1 MTILI
6 TAFDPF
12 GGGETNA
19 SMEVLRALPERI
31 AGAAIRTLIVPTV
44 FGLSARLAAEELDRC
59 GADGVICLGQAEGRT
74 ALTPERVAVNVMDAR
89 MSDNAGY
96 QPADEPVVPGGPA
109 AYFSTLPIRTMT
121 AAMNS
126 LGLPARISDS
136 AGTFVCNSVMY
147 AVLRHAAGAEKNIPC
162 GFIHIPCLDC
172 QEGLAPEVP
181 TVKKEIAVRAVTA
194 AAEVLI
200 RQLQEA
206 AGENERGGQDG

>member
-109 AYFSTLPIRTMT
+109 AYFSTLPIRAM
-121 AAMNS
+121 AEAMNAA
-126 LGLPARISDS
+126 GAPAAVSNT
-136 AGTFVCNSVMY
+136 AGTFVCNDLMY
-147 AVLRHAAGAEKNIPC
+147 TLLYVLEREFPTSRG
-162 GFIHIPCLDC
+162 GFIHVPACVSSD
-172 QEGLAPEVP
+172 QSAPVP
-181 TVKKEIAVRAVTA
+181 VMPSSVTA
-194 AAEVLI
+194 AAIEAMLAVL
-200 RQLQEA
+200 
-206 AGENERGGQDG
+206 